1 MQLLARLEANGF
13 AGGNADLGAGT
24 GVAANSGFTG
34 ADAENAK
41 SAQFDA
47 LACGESLLE
56 TLEDHIHRGFSLGAG
71 KARALDYMMDYV
83 LFDQWSN
90 LAGLMGSKYEALRN

>member
-1 MQLLARLEANGF
+1 MQFLARLEADGF
-13 AGGNADLGAGT
+13 AGSDADLCTGT

-41 SAQFDA
+41 STQFNA

-56 TLEDHIHRGFSLGAG
+56 TLKDHIHRGLSLGAG

-90 LAGLMGSKYEALRN
+90 LAGLLGSKFKALRN